1 MAIQVNM
8 HEAKSQLS
16 ALVEKVLAGEQ
27 VTIARAGSPVVDL
40 VMHRESGP
48 VIGMLRGEF
57 SYDAEEF
64 DAADAEITAQFYG
77 EHA

>member
-27 VTIARAGSPVVDL
+27 VTIARAGAPVVDL
-40 VMHRESGP
+40 VMHRADGP
-48 VIGMLRGEF
+48 VIGLLRDEF
-57 SYDAEEF
+57 EYDAEAF
-64 DAADAEITAQFYG
+64 DAADAEIAALFYG
-77 EHA
+77 ENA